1 MCRKGNVEQAIRM
14 PLSRLA
20 IRQGLRREI
29 VASVVVIRRANFP
42 SPHAGR
48 AKIDRFTPISP
59 SALVRPQSRGF
70 ERSALALRH
79 AVDCEFLYR
88 FAEEMMKI
96 EPCREVQKHPA
107 ETDRSPVHEHKF
119 ARHPHRPLFLQG
131 AMNPEGL
138 APAVLGGLDTVRYGP
153 LAVVKQRPIDEPRP
167 NIEDVNELA

>member
-1 MCRKGNVEQAIRM
+1 MTAQR
-14 PLSRLA
+14 LS
-20 IRQGLRREI
+20 Q
-29 VASVVVIRRANFP
+29 N

-48 AKIDRFTPISP
+48 ARIVRFTPILP
-59 SALVRPQSRGF
+59 SALIHPQPRGF
-70 ERSALALRH
+70 ERSALALRD
-79 AVDCEFLYR
+79 AVDGEFLYR
-88 FAEEMMKI
+88 FAEETMKI

-138 APAVLGGLDTVRYGP
+138 ASAVLGRLDAVRDGP

-167 NIEDVNELA
+167 NVEDVDELA